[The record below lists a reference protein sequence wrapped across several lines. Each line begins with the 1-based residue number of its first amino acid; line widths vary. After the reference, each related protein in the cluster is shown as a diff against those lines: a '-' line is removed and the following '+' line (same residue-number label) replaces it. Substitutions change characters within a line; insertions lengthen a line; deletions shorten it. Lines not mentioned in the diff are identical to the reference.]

1 MLKLNPAPG
10 AQTNYEVIDQF
21 FAAQL
26 AANESEETL
35 NSLRPKAEAAIQ
47 ASLPNEGSYQQ
58 NATKRKRI
66 RKKEAKKELIKEKK

>member
-10 AQTNYEVIDQF
+10 ARTNYEVIDQF

-47 ASLPNEGSYQQ
+47 ASLPNEGSYQ
-58 NATKRKRI
+58 
-66 RKKEAKKELIKEKK
+66 

>member
-10 AQTNYEVIDQF
+10 AQTTYEVIDQF

-35 NSLRPKAEAAIQ
+35 NSLRPKAEAAVQ
-47 ASLPNEGSYQQ
+47 ALIAERRLLPIERCKKK
-58 NATKRKRI
+58 ADKKKVTKKN
-66 RKKEAKKELIKEKK
+66 